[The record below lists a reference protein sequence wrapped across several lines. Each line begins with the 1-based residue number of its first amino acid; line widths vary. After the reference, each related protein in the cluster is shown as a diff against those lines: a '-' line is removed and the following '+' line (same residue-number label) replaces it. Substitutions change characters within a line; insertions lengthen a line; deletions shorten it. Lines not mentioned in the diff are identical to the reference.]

1 MTKIGDRVGVV
12 LRATP
17 TEVFLLGY
25 GTFLGHEVPPKGM
38 LHDHGIPNPKIQLD
52 NGKVVWGYQVWWGPA
67 KYVAEMIG
75 KRAIKQVDVDTLEGE
90 IENGRQD

>member
-1 MTKIGDRVGVV
+1 MAKIGDRVGVV